1 MKLGIYEPQDKVY
14 QLPEILRTE
23 ISQVLFKA
31 NTLAGCNITNTIGSK
46 LAAMKVYPKK
56 KKKKIK
62 LNDFGED
69 ILPLPDSTKVTRWS
83 NRT

>member
-1 MKLGIYEPQDKVY
+1 MKLGVYEPQDKVY
-14 QLPEILRTE
+14 QLPEILGTE

-46 LAAMKVYPKK
+46 LAALKVYPKK
-56 KKKKIK
+56 KKIK
-62 LNDFGED
+62 LNGFGED

>member
-14 QLPEILRTE
+14 QLPEILGTE

-46 LAAMKVYPKK
+46 LAAMNLYQKK